1 MVVGP
6 KLHRDVWPTGDYD
19 MKKTNIILF
28 VAVLL
33 ILAGVGHSAKAPGT
47 AIKLK
52 PDITI
57 KLVVDCTGATPAGDN
72 VNVSVTVMNPVRGTS
87 TGPFKIKVEWTEDP
101 TAGFTL
107 LGTSGV
113 ANLVNDPSLV
123 AVRGETRIFPHFV
136 PAGKSYKYRA
146 TADFLNQV
154 DEASEINNVTSAG
167 FVFRPAC

>member
-1 MVVGP
+1 MKKINGIIFVVGV
-6 KLHRDVWPTGDYD
+6 L
-19 MKKTNIILF
+19 MIL
-28 VAVLL
+28 VAL
-33 ILAGVGHSAKAPGT
+33 GHSAQEKPGT

-52 PDITI
+52 PDIVITNM
-57 KLVVDCTGATPAGDN
+57 VVDCTRATPAGNN
-72 VNVSVTVMNPVRGTS
+72 VNVSVTVMNTVRGTS

-101 TAGFTL
+101 TAGFTM

-113 ANLVNDPSLV
+113 ANLVNDPSMI
-123 AVRGETRIFPHFV
+123 AVRGETRTFQHFV

-154 DEASEINNVTSAG
+154 AEASETNNVTSVG